1 MPPLPEP
8 MEKIHSA
15 RLRSQCQPLLHSFGF
30 KGGSLTELWQV
41 TCELTTDC
49 GTHAVGESVQSVLW
63 SDGAVFARWGQD
75 EGNRKMLALTS
86 FALERL
92 RGMPL
97 EAPPDMLKK
106 LQPEVLAYGRRITE
120 NDALRTTFALNALTG
135 IDWALW
141 KLYRKS
147 RNIQSFTDLTAPFT
161 DYLSLRQNRLGGIPL
176 LSYNTTPEEIRALAD
191 KGYFLF
197 KIKIGS
203 NPGGDNDLETMLRW
217 DIARLEEIHRL
228 LSPLDTPWTQCGH
241 PLYYLDANGRYDT
254 VERLRRFLEAAD
266 AIGALERIL
275 LLEEPFAENNL
286 QDVRALPVRIAGDES
301 AHSAEDA
308 VLLMEQCGYR
318 AMALKP
324 IAKTVSVSLEVLQ
337 AAGERGVPCFCA
349 DLTVNPTMVELNKR
363 FAAGLAPLPGL
374 KIGVFES
381 NGAQN
386 YANWGAMCRESPAFG
401 ESWTQFRNGTYA
413 LSEKYYRQDGNLW
426 KEG

>member
-1 MPPLPEP
+1 

-49 GTHAVGESVQSVLW
+49 GTYAVGESVQSVLW

-191 KGYFLF
+191 
-197 KIKIGS
+197 
-203 NPGGDNDLETMLRW
+203 R
-217 DIARLEEIHRL
+217 
-228 LSPLDTPWTQCGH
+228 
-241 PLYYLDANGRYDT
+241 
-254 VERLRRFLEAAD
+254 
-266 AIGALERIL
+266 
-275 LLEEPFAENNL
+275 
-286 QDVRALPVRIAGDES
+286 
-301 AHSAEDA
+301 
-308 VLLMEQCGYR
+308 
-318 AMALKP
+318 
-324 IAKTVSVSLEVLQ
+324 
-337 AAGERGVPCFCA
+337 
-349 DLTVNPTMVELNKR
+349 
-363 FAAGLAPLPGL
+363 
-374 KIGVFES
+374 
-381 NGAQN
+381 
-386 YANWGAMCRESPAFG
+386 
-401 ESWTQFRNGTYA
+401 
-413 LSEKYYRQDGNLW
+413 
-426 KEG
+426 